1 MPEKLKLYLESLR
14 LDRWPRS
21 LAIIPGFIAVAV
33 LNPLL
38 FKSLNIP
45 EILLKLILAFCLTW
59 FVSTSNYIVNEITD
73 APFDAFHPQ
82 KKNRPL
88 IKAKINKKKL
98 LFLWIILVT
107 VSIILA
113 VSYFNTYFLM
123 SLLILLLA
131 GIIYNV
137 PPVRVKDIPFL
148 DSTLESA
155 NNPIRFLIGWYVLE
169 SSFPPLSLL
178 VAWWGFGNFLMVGKR
193 VAEKKFLT
201 EKESSGYRQSL
212 KRYSLGMLFCFMIFN
227 ATLFIFTFALFAV
240 QSGLYSFLYSIPFI
254 LVYLILFTLKI
265 LKDREGAEEP
275 EKLLKNPYFALYTLF
290 MAIIFLLAYILR

>member
-21 LAIIPGFIAVAV
+21 LAIFPGFIAVAV
-33 LNPLL
+33 LNPHL
-38 FKSLNIP
+38 FKTLNTAETI
-45 EILLKLILAFCLTW
+45 LKLFLAFCLTW
-59 FVSTSNYIVNEITD
+59 FISTANYIVNEITD

-88 IKAKINKKKL
+88 INNKINKKKL
-98 LFLWIILVT
+98 LLLWILLVG
-107 VSIILA
+107 VSVIVALT
-113 VSYFNTYFLM
+113 YYNTSFLI

-148 DSTLESA
+148 DSTVESA
-155 NNPIRFLIGWYVLE
+155 NNPIRFLIGWYVVE
-169 SSFPPLSLL
+169 SSFPLVSLL

-201 EKESSGYRQSL
+201 QEESSGYRQSL
-212 KRYSLGMLFCFMIFN
+212 KKYSPRMLFVFMILN
-227 ATLFIFTFALFAV
+227 AIIFIITFALFAV
-240 QSGLYSFLYSIPFI
+240 QTKLYSFLYSIPFI
-254 LVYLILFTLKI
+254 LVYLILFTQKI
-265 LKDREGAEEP
+265 FKDREGAEEP
-275 EKLLKNPYFALYTLF
+275 EKLLKNPVFALYTLF